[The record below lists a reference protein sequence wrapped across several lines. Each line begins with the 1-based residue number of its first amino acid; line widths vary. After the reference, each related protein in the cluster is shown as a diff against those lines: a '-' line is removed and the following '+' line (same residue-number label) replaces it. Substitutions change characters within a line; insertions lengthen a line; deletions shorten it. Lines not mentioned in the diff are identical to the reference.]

1 MLRYFRRR
9 RPQRRATAP
18 LVSTRD
24 RLIAAHW
31 GFTETQWAALP
42 EKVKAAKRDQVVWA
56 GK

>member
-9 RPQRRATAP
+9 RPQHRQETVRP
-18 LVSTRD
+18 SFED

-42 EKVKAAKRDQVVWA
+42 DKVKAAKRDQVVWA

>member
-9 RPQRRATAP
+9 RPQHRAEP
-18 LVSTRD
+18 VRPSFED

-31 GFTETQWAALP
+31 GFTENQWAALP
-42 EKVKAAKRDQVVWA
+42 EKVKAVKRDQVVWA